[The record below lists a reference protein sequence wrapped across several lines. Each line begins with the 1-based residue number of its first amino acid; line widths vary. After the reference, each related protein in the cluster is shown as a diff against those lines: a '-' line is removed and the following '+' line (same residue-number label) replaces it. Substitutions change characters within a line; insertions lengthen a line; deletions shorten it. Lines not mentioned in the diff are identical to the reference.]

1 MLAQA
6 LGRNLSPLNKPVHKN
21 VLVVIG
27 DRLDF
32 CDLI

>member
-6 LGRNLSPLNKPVHKN
+6 LGRNLSPLYKPIYKN
-21 VLVVIG
+21 VLVAIG
-27 DRLDF
+27 GFLDF